1 MADDKGTITFT
12 KETLEGF
19 RTNELTNLRDAA
31 DQARVL
37 LKAFQGAN
45 KLLPG
50 GDNYQPAVDLK
61 TRFNEAANALL
72 TELNTAYT
80 LSDKMMV
87 QLMTTSAAMSNI
99 EDENTEL
106 TAQQLQGI
114 IGSALA
120 AGGKGSS
127 GAGGSSGNSG
137 NNTGQ
142 QTPPEGQTT
151 PDRASAPG
159 PVTASG
165 PRSASRPQITQE
177 QTLG

>member
-1 MADDKGTITFT
+1 MADDHGTITFS
-12 KETLEGF
+12 KATLEGF

-31 DQARVL
+31 DQARVI

-87 QLMTTSAAMSNI
+87 QLMNTSAAMSNI

-127 GAGGSSGNSG
+127 GSGANSGGTSG
-137 NNTGQ
+137 NNSGQ
-142 QTPPEGQTT
+142 TNPEGQTT
-151 PDRASAPG
+151 P
-159 PVTASG
+159 
-165 PRSASRPQITQE
+165 
-177 QTLG
+177 

>member
-1 MADDKGTITFT
+1 MADDHGTITFS

-31 DQARVL
+31 DQARVT

-87 QLMTTSAAMSNI
+87 QLMNTSAAMSNI

-106 TAQQLQGI
+106 TAQQLQSI

-120 AGGKGSS
+120 TGGKGSS
-127 GAGGSSGNSG
+127 GSGTNSGGTSG
-137 NNTGQ
+137 NNSGQ
-142 QTPPEGQTT
+142 TNPEGQST
-151 PDRASAPG
+151 P
-159 PVTASG
+159 
-165 PRSASRPQITQE
+165 
-177 QTLG
+177 